1 MRAFTLSP
9 ETSAALDRLLSDPP
23 EREVLSRLLQA
34 PSTVDLD
41 KHFLSTQD
49 YEYLYTLLPPV
60 TPGADMKSIK
70 RWPTLNGFDTH
81 LSRCSEF
88 DRFLTKRVLLQMNQ
102 RIRINKRSVKT
113 PSINVSRIV
122 DALLL
127 PAINKLY
134 ERARQSEAAP
144 SKRTDAKEG
153 RNKLSVSSRR
163 KGVAV

>member
-1 MRAFTLSP
+1 MARRVMRAFTLSP

-102 RIRINKRSVKT
+102 RI
-113 PSINVSRIV
+113 PINVSRIV